1 MWEKGLGIFAIF
13 PLRFAIYMSLI
24 NQHSLHGT
32 SVDAAA
38 KAGDEHRQSER
49 QVVTVRWVAKL
60 TAANGQELCLI
71 RNISAGGVMANV
83 YSSHELGE
91 KISLEIRSGQQLDG
105 EIMWMRDGCIG
116 VHFFSDVD
124 IAEML
129 KTASSDRK
137 GLRVRP
143 PRIEV
148 YGSANIKV
156 GSRTY
161 CVDLCDL
168 SQGGVKVTLPEPIE
182 PGNEVVVSI
191 TGLEDRK
198 SLIRWQRNGRAGL
211 SFVRPISFELLVEWL
226 SAQLNADSIVSES

>member
-1 MWEKGLGIFAIF
+1 
-13 PLRFAIYMSLI
+13 MSMI

-32 SVDAAA
+32 SVDAPV
-38 KAGDEHRQSER
+38 KAEDEHRHSER

-105 EIMWMRDGCIG
+105 EIVWMRDGCIG
-116 VHFFSDVD
+116 VHFFNEVDVQ
-124 IAEML
+124 EML
-129 KTASSDRK
+129 RTASDGK

-156 GSRTY
+156 GTQIY

-226 SAQLNADSIVSES
+226 SAQLNMDNAITGA